1 MPQERAGARVR
12 SGAERVGSVRLSRV
26 TRAGRGVLALAFR
39 HRDGV
44 IARTEDQLLSAVC
57 GGDVRK
63 VRKILDG
70 EKSPRD
76 LLRADADGWTVI
88 HEASYY
94 GQAEC
99 LKLLLTACATRNV
112 RMVHLLLRHGA
123 DVNQRCFD
131 GWTALHGSVSQE
143 ALEICE
149 LLVEHGAKIFS
160 RNIYGVTPLF
170 LAAQCGHLELLHF
183 LIHSG
188 ADVNT
193 EAQDGATALY
203 EACRNHHTHAVELL
217 LSHGADANRPGKDG
231 LLPLHMAA
239 RHGNHGIISKL
250 LPITEASELRR
261 SGISPLHLSAESD
274 EDHALELLIHAGF
287 DVNFLLSRSRS
298 CLYEDRRVS
307 VLYFAVHNRNL
318 EATRMLLEAGA
329 DPNLDPFNVLL
340 LAVRQGD
347 VHMATLLLE
356 HGANVNA
363 SLPTRPSNFPACLML
378 SVWNMAMIKCL
389 LDHGCDA
396 GACFQCEY
404 GAEEHPTFN
413 RSQTETLPCL
423 QFCEMFSALSGCVRT
438 GRVIDLLLD
447 YVSQGKL
454 CSKLQKLLERDES
467 WTQIR
472 DKSSMYLL
480 PQSLMHLCRVRIR
493 QLLGIN
499 GLKRLRILPGRLI
512 RFLNHDV
519 QGEKDLL
526 WIMAVAQVSGPNLP
540 TSSVDTEDYSIYA
553 NMSEEQLLQLAIERS
568 LADTNSQQ
576 NWSHPSRLTTQRS
589 ALQRFQNIPP
599 PANPPAIPTANPP
612 SDPPCSLSDSDFDPF
627 LSAVWKGDAKALSE
641 LIQSNSRNLL
651 EANREGWFP
660 LHKCAYY
667 GHLEC
672 LKVLLSACEKGTEEA
687 VGLLLRY
694 GALTTRAS
702 VQGTTP
708 LHEAVPRK
716 NLEMCKMLLQAR
728 ANLNAKNIYGIDP
741 LFTAAECGAAE
752 VLSFL
757 LMKGADINT
766 KADDGASALFEA
778 SKNGHSEVVE
788 ILLSK
793 GAEVNKSNNAGLL
806 PIHIAAKNGHDGV
819 VAMLIPRTSRAKL
832 KQCGI
837 SPLHLAAERNRDNV
851 LEILINAGLDV
862 NFRLS
867 DDWSK
872 MYEDHRSTALYCA
885 VCNSNVEG
893 VTMLLEAGANPNLDF
908 FNPLLVA
915 VRKGCMEMVKLL
927 VSYGANINSI
937 LTTHPTK
944 FPAALLFCFNYLPM
958 IKYLMDNGCDAL
970 SCFQCDYG
978 SNTHPPI
985 KESRDRRERLYYISE
1000 ESFERSLQFCE
1011 IISRPSAS
1019 IWAGPIIDILLDYVG
1034 HVKLCSRLND
1044 YLNSYSKWAEIREK
1058 ATPPRPLMHLCRI
1071 NIRQQLGIKRLRQIN
1086 KLPLP
1091 GRLMKFLRHD
1101 RESFADIL

>member
-1 MPQERAGARVR
+1 
-12 SGAERVGSVRLSRV
+12 
-26 TRAGRGVLALAFR
+26 
-39 HRDGV
+39 
-44 IARTEDQLLSAVC
+44 
-57 GGDVRK
+57 
-63 VRKILDG
+63 
-70 EKSPRD
+70 
-76 LLRADADGWTVI
+76 
-88 HEASYY
+88 
-94 GQAEC
+94 
-99 LKLLLTACATRNV
+99 
-112 RMVHLLLRHGA
+112 
-123 DVNQRCFD
+123 
-131 GWTALHGSVSQE
+131 
-143 ALEICE
+143 
-149 LLVEHGAKIFS
+149 
-160 RNIYGVTPLF
+160 
-170 LAAQCGHLELLHF
+170 
-183 LIHSG
+183 
-188 ADVNT
+188 
-193 EAQDGATALY
+193 
-203 EACRNHHTHAVELL
+203 
-217 LSHGADANRPGKDG
+217 
-231 LLPLHMAA
+231 MAA
-239 RHGNHGIISKL
+239 
-250 LPITEASELRR
+250 
-261 SGISPLHLSAESD
+261 
-274 EDHALELLIHAGF
+274 
-287 DVNFLLSRSRS
+287 
-298 CLYEDRRVS
+298 
-307 VLYFAVHNRNL
+307 
-318 EATRMLLEAGA
+318 
-329 DPNLDPFNVLL
+329 
-340 LAVRQGD
+340 
-347 VHMATLLLE
+347 
-356 HGANVNA
+356 
-363 SLPTRPSNFPACLML
+363 
-378 SVWNMAMIKCL
+378 
-389 LDHGCDA
+389 
-396 GACFQCEY
+396 
-404 GAEEHPTFN
+404 
-413 RSQTETLPCL
+413 
-423 QFCEMFSALSGCVRT
+423 
-438 GRVIDLLLD
+438 
-447 YVSQGKL
+447 
-454 CSKLQKLLERDES
+454 
-467 WTQIR
+467 
-472 DKSSMYLL
+472 
-480 PQSLMHLCRVRIR
+480 
-493 QLLGIN
+493 
-499 GLKRLRILPGRLI
+499 
-512 RFLNHDV
+512 
-519 QGEKDLL
+519 
-526 WIMAVAQVSGPNLP
+526 AQVSAPNLT
-540 TSSVDTEDYSIYA
+540 TSPVDTEDYSIYA

-568 LADTNSQQ
+568 LADTQQ

-612 SDPPCSLSDSDFDPF
+612 SDPPCSLSDSNEQSTSIYRDVQKHFFRKDKQEVISWTRYNGSLRVTVKSVNDFDPF

-672 LKVLLSACEKGTEEA
+672 LKVLLSAAPETMNRRTLKGQTPLLLAVSHRHLDCVHYLLEKGADPNLANKQGETPLYKACEKGTEEA

-716 NLEMCKMLLQAR
+716 NVEMCKMLLQAR

-793 GAEVNKSNNAGLL
+793 GADVNKSNNAGLL

-1011 IISRPSAS
+1011 IISRPSAT

-1101 RESFADIL
+1101 RESF